1 MELQRQIQLLL
12 QEAPQDGQTPQIVQ
26 VIAPVLLELAQRL
39 KYTEYNL
46 LQSLDQ
52 RWQVTTLQHRNQQ
65 NLEKSVIYAFGSAK
79 DATNAG
85 NRQLLVTA
93 KPVIQLLFQL
103 LALEGVDSLI
113 FMDTPGDQNKG
124 IEIQRQEL
132 QELVR
137 VQLQQLNVD
146 LDVDHPLPSDFA

>member
-1 MELQRQIQLLL
+1 MELQRQIQVLL
-12 QEAPQDGQTPQIVQ
+12 QEAPQDGQTPEIVRA
-26 VIAPVLLELAQRL
+26 IAPVLLQLAQRL
-39 KYTEYNL
+39 KNTEYHL

-52 RWQVTTLQHRNQQ
+52 RWQVTTLQHRSQQ
-65 NLEKSVIYAFGSAK
+65 GLEKAVIYAFGSAK
-79 DATNAG
+79 DAAMFG
-85 NRQLLVTA
+85 NRQLLITA

-132 QELVR
+132 QELVQA
-137 VQLQQLNVD
+137 QLRQYATDNPIPVD
-146 LDVDHPLPSDFA
+146 LA